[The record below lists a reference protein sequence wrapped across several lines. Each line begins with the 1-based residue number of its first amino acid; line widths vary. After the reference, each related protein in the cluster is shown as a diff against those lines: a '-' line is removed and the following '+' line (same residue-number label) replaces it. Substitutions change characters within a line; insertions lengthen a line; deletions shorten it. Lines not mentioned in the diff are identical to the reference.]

1 MTRNGRCESF
11 SVFAFV
17 LDDDVVVAIHRNRR
31 MKKRVTKMNF
41 PVDCL
46 RYVPSSGLVD
56 ALSLNKWILTRS
68 PQPEQSISRRKRD
81 LAPSAYH
88 CRTDD
93 VTSSFCHPSFVNCTF
108 LVALISVF

>member
-1 MTRNGRCESF
+1 MTF
-11 SVFAFV
+11 SVV
-17 LDDDVVVAIHRNRR
+17 
-31 MKKRVTKMNF
+31 
-41 PVDCL
+41 CSQ
-46 RYVPSSGLVD
+46 YVPSSGLVD
-56 ALSLNKWILTRS
+56 ALGGLSLNKWILTRS